1 VNKEH
6 VLEWT
11 LTWLRPKNNF
21 KVQEMMYDLN
31 EEIDVDIGS
40 EWIVENLC
48 PSDNVAM
55 PTLIDK
61 PF

>member
-1 VNKEH
+1 
-6 VLEWT
+6 
-11 LTWLRPKNNF
+11 
-21 KVQEMMYDLN
+21 MYDLN